1 MVGLTEY
8 TSNDF
13 ADMYLCWTD
22 IDTQKGYNGK
32 FNQTFE
38 EFERFQLEQFKLQ
51 FKFWVTIIDK
61 RTSQKV
67 GVLRLGLDEICP
79 DLAIWIYPQH
89 RNKGYGTQSFKLSL
103 EYIFENYP
111 YLEISAGCY
120 EDNTYSLK
128 MLRRIGFYRY
138 PGGDIVEEN
147 CFTGNNIKQ
156 LEFRIKREQIDK
168 YGKRQNGT
176 WEDRTEKK

>member
-1 MVGLTEY
+1 MFIIENSMVGLTEY
-8 TSNDF
+8 TSNDN
-13 ADMYLCWTD
+13 ADMYLCWMD
-22 IDTQKGYNGK
+22 AETQKGYNGK
-32 FNQTFE
+32 FNQTFK

-89 RNKGYGTQSFKLSL
+89 RNKGYGTQSFKLAL

-138 PGGDIVEEN
+138 PGGDVVEEN
-147 CFTGNNIKQ
+147 SFTGNSIKQ
-156 LEFRIKREQIDK
+156 LEFRIKREQIDNIEHFSK
-168 YGKRQNGT
+168 Q
-176 WEDRTEKK
+176 

>member
-1 MVGLTEY
+1 MLITENSMVGLTEY

-89 RNKGYGTQSFKLSL
+89 RNKGYGTQSFKLAL

-111 YLEISAGCY
+111 YLEISTGCY
-120 EDNTYSLK
+120 ENNIYSLK

-138 PGGDIVEEN
+138 PGGDVVEEN
-147 CFTGNNIKQ
+147 CFTGNSVKQ
-156 LEFRIKREQIDK
+156 LEFRIKREQIDNIEHFSK
-168 YGKRQNGT
+168 Q
-176 WEDRTEKK
+176 W